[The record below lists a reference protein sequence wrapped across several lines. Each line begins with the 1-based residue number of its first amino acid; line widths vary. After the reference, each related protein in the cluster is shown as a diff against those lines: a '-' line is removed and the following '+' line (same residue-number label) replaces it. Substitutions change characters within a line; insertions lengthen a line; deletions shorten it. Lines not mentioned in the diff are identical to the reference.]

1 MAEEVTG
8 EMIDALNLFVEEVQ
22 ALVGSEVVK
31 RLNGERET
39 VRVKWADP
47 SSPAPGG
54 PVGDPRALHAASRI
68 LRFLEDRGEPTCLVN
83 MDALF
88 QRLPLSPALASRFQD
103 IRLQTEDYLDTLALD
118 APVLLNGQTLKRRD
132 LASIFVWGG
141 LSGTDAEKRVLFE
154 GLREN
159 GALFAELEGAFLE
172 TLASLSLGLTHLAS
186 LCDQA
191 LIEIVRAS

>member
-1 MAEEVTG
+1 MNLAVEQGGGAPRRGLRHSREKQPYDPSMPASGQESAMAEEVTG

-22 ALVGSEVVK
+22 ALVGSEFVK

-68 LRFLEDRGEPTCLVN
+68 LRFLEDRGEPPCLVN

-103 IRLQTEDYLDTLALD
+103 IRLQTEYCLTTLAVD
-118 APVLLNGQTLKRRD
+118 APVLLNGQTLKRR
-132 LASIFVWGG
+132 
-141 LSGTDAEKRVLFE
+141 
-154 GLREN
+154 
-159 GALFAELEGAFLE
+159 
-172 TLASLSLGLTHLAS
+172 
-186 LCDQA
+186 
-191 LIEIVRAS
+191 